1 MVEVSEAVIALI
13 IAGIVSI
20 LSLTIK
26 HLAGSRCW
34 TREACCSCE
43 QNNLIEETP
52 RAPPPSPVIEHK
64 PVVDESHI

>member
-26 HLAGSRCW
+26 HLSGSTCW
-34 TREACCSCE
+34 TRDACCSCE

-52 RAPPPSPVIEHK
+52 RAPPPSPVLITKET
-64 PVVDESHI
+64 HI